1 MSIEPIFES
10 LLILMA
16 VIWVVAVTLRRF
28 GIPSIMGELVGGVI
42 VGPAV
47 LGWVQPNEIISV
59 LAEMGIFFLML
70 HAGVETDAKE
80 FFAALKRSYGVAVV
94 GALIP
99 FTVSFSIATLFGLAT
114 EQAVFV
120 GLVMTG
126 TAVVITIKI
135 LEDIGLQN
143 ARFARIIVA
152 SCMNDVLLTL
162 VLFSMIFGMLN
173 GEAFNTTEMAIT
185 LGKIVVFFGV
195 TLLVGYFLY
204 PMLRHPFHHR
214 EGKGFTFILVLG
226 LAMGLFAE
234 FIGLHMI
241 FGAYMAGL
249 FFDIEV
255 ADEKLIQMV
264 RGRLYGIAYE
274 FLGPIFFISLGF
286 HITFD
291 IFKGPEIWFM
301 LALSITVIIGQ
312 VLSAGGMARRLA
324 LSWPEALS
332 VGVGMCGRAEMTF
345 ILASLGLGMGLLDDK
360 VFSVLIFSAFL
371 LNMFTSVGLKGCAI
385 LLKKKNIST

>member
-1 MSIEPIFES
+1 MSIEPIFQS

-16 VIWVVAVTLRRF
+16 VIWMVAVTLRKF
-28 GIPSIMGELVGGVI
+28 GIPSIMGELAGGVI

-70 HAGVETDAKE
+70 HAGVETNAKE

-94 GALIP
+94 GALVP

-143 ARFARIIVA
+143 ARFARIIIA

-162 VLFSMIFGMLN
+162 VLFSMILGMLN
-173 GEAFNTTEMAIT
+173 GEAINMTEMATT
-185 LGKIVVFFGV
+185 LGKIIIFFGV
-195 TLLVGYFLY
+195 TLVVGYFLY
-204 PMLRHPFHHR
+204 PLLRHPFRHR

-226 LAMGLFAE
+226 LGMGLFAE

-249 FFDIEV
+249 FFDVEV

-301 LALSITVIIGQ
+301 LALSIAVIIGQ
-312 VLSAGGMARRLA
+312 ILSAGGMARRLA

-332 VGVGMCGRAEMTF
+332 VGVGMCGRAEMSF
-345 ILASLGLGMGLLDDK
+345 ILASLGLSMGLLDDK
-360 VFSVLIFSAFL
+360 IFSVLIFAAFL

-385 LLKKKNIST
+385 LLKKKNISV